1 MTLSVAYFST
11 RIAVVA
17 LLCATTGAAPVAAQT
32 GGPSKRYEIILAG
45 GPSEASRSVDA
56 RGWHAEAGL
65 ARRLSNRFRAQLDL
79 TGHTYGPVPVPPCLI
94 QDSQR
99 CYQELA
105 RRVVAGT
112 ASVSY
117 QLLPVR
123 QTGVFHGL
131 YAVGGIGLYN
141 SRRTA
146 TADSDCRVSGGCQG
160 GDSYRMR
167 LNDTQL
173 GFNGGVGVRSLTP
186 GSPLF
191 AEVRLHFARRSTPA
205 NTPSNDY
212 WLMPFSIGF
221 RF

>member
-1 MTLSVAYFST
+1 M
-11 RIAVVA
+11 
-17 LLCATTGAAPVAAQT
+17 
-32 GGPSKRYEIILAG
+32 AG
-45 GPSEASRSVDA
+45 
-56 RGWHAEAGL
+56 
-65 ARRLSNRFRAQLDL
+65 RLSNRLGAQLDL
-79 TGHTYGPVPVPPCLI
+79 TGHTYGPVPVAPCLI

-99 CYQELA
+99 CYQQLA

-112 ASVSY
+112 ASVTY

-131 YAVGGIGLYN
+131 YAVGGLGLYS

-146 TADSDCRVSGGCQG
+146 TAYPDCDVSGACQ
-160 GDSYRMR
+160 DRLIHEMR

-173 GFNGGVGVRSLTP
+173 GFNGGVGVRSITP

-212 WLMPFSIGF
+212 WLVPLSVGF